1 MKRIIDIC
9 FDYNY
14 KELVEHGYRE
24 KGILDFHVV
33 DCPIHF
39 EYGLLKPFTK
49 EHMIENLKK
58 YYSSQWPLTKDIIA
72 GWKCDID
79 NYFESL
85 ENAKEIRFWISNTVN
100 NIVGLE
106 ITCTMLKEQIPTY
119 VCFLPRLDL
128 TNLNID
134 IFSDLDRKV
143 NYYLSMKKMLPV
155 GLSAFKKNGKKLL
168 NENKELRIIH
178 DNQIHSV
185 DGDYFDSEFY
195 KVINSGCTSWE
206 DFIEKSPDDLIQNQ
220 QWICNWIYIRYKVH
234 ELKKEWK

>member
-1 MKRIIDIC
+1 M
-9 FDYNY
+9 
-14 KELVEHGYRE
+14 E
-24 KGILDFHVV
+24 
-33 DCPIHF
+33 
-39 EYGLLKPFTK
+39 
-49 EHMIENLKK
+49 
-58 YYSSQWPLTKDIIA
+58 DIIA

-79 NYFESL
+79 NYFDSL

-106 ITCTMLKEQIPTY
+106 ITCTILKEQIPTY

-128 TNLNID
+128 TDLNID

-155 GLSAFKKNGKKLL
+155 GLSAFKKNGEKLL

-206 DFIEKSPDDLIQNQ
+206 DFIEKSPDYLIQNQ
-220 QWICNWIYIRYKVH
+220 QWICGWIYIRYRVH

>member
-1 MKRIIDIC
+1 MKRIIDIY

-14 KELVEHGYRE
+14 KELVEHGYKE

-33 DCPIHF
+33 YCPIHF

-49 EHMIENLKK
+49 ESMIENLKK

-100 NIVGLE
+100 SIVGLE

-128 TNLNID
+128 TDLNID

-143 NYYLSMKKMLPV
+143 NYYLSMKKKLPV
-155 GLSAFKKNGKKLL
+155 GLSAFKKNGEKLL

-206 DFIEKSPDDLIQNQ
+206 DFIEKSPDYLIQNQ
-220 QWICNWIYIRYKVH
+220 QWICNWIYIRYRVH